1 MSKKV
6 AVFVWN
12 YFTNDARVWRECT
25 ALQEAGYHVDIIAL
39 HDPKQVEL
47 AKRESPMPNLHIFRV
62 NSELPWLLTKTAHWF
77 KKSKLATVSMG
88 VVAVLLFFIHPVL
101 LLLFALF
108 VGLLAWRKT
117 RTLLRRCSIFSRMVR
132 QGMTQKYD
140 IYHANDLNTLPQAV
154 LCAKLFRRKPLI
166 YDSHEVQ
173 TSRTGYDSRLYGISE
188 KWLLR
193 FTDVC
198 IHENHTRASYIEEK
212 YHFYPKV
219 VHNYADVFQPDPCKK
234 IDLHDLLDIPNEE
247 PILLYQGGVQIGRG
261 LDKLIQAI
269 PLFQRGVVIILG
281 DGRIKEDL
289 QQQAKAMHLEKRIRF
304 LPKVPVA
311 DLLYYTQNAYLGFQL
326 LNNVCFNHYS
336 ASSNKLFEY
345 IMCQV
350 PVIGA
355 DFPEIKKVIQEENI
369 GLTVDS
375 HDPVAIAEAVN
386 QLLSNCALRD
396 ELSHNCLQAREKYNW
411 NHEKK
416 LFLEIYEELEDG
428 HD

>member
-12 YFTNDARVWRECT
+12 HFTNDARVWRECT
-25 ALQEAGYHVDIIAL
+25 ALQAAGYHVDIIAL
-39 HDPKQVEL
+39 QDPKQADL
-47 AKRESPMPNLHIFRV
+47 AKQEAPLPNLHIFRV
-62 NSELPWLLTKTAHWF
+62 SSELPWPLIPMARWLKTSKWAQLFMSAVALVLVFFQPWLFLLCA
-77 KKSKLATVSMG
+77 
-88 VVAVLLFFIHPVL
+88 LL
-101 LLLFALF
+101 

-117 RTLLRRCSIFSRMVR
+117 RTVLRRCAIFSRMVR

-198 IHENHTRASYIEEK
+198 IHENHTRASYIEET

-219 VHNYADVFQPDPCKK
+219 VHNYADVFQPDPCRH
-234 IDLHDLLDIPNEE
+234 IDLHDMLDIPTEE

-269 PLFQRGVVIILG
+269 PFFQRGVVVILG

-289 QQQAKAMHLEKRIRF
+289 QQQAKAMCLDKRIRF
-304 LPKVPVA
+304 LPKVPVTE
-311 DLLYYTQNAYLGFQL
+311 LLYYTQNAYLGFQL

-355 DFPEIKKVIQEENI
+355 DFPEIKKVIQEEKI

-375 HDPVAIAEAVN
+375 HSPVAIAHAVN
-386 QLLSNCALRD
+386 RLLGNPALRD
-396 ELSHNCLQAREKYNW
+396 ELSHHCLQAREKYNW
-411 NHEKK
+411 NHEKR

-428 HD
+428 YD